1 MTTSEL
7 KYDTWMA
14 QTVLFQQQWLK
25 CNLIVGRFSLLLT
38 GQLVN
43 NLFPLGVFSLCSR
56 DISHELINMQWGG
69 YGTGEQE
76 LLYDSVVVCVWICQR
91 GVYMNSVPCTLSGP
105 NQTEAMIH
113 CYTYIHFSFS
123 HKPPAPVF
131 PVLLSVYLEVLKVPV

>member
-43 NLFPLGVFSLCSR
+43 SLFPLGVFSLCSA

-69 YGTGEQE
+69 YGTGERSYYMTV
-76 LLYDSVVVCVWICQR
+76 LLSVYGYVK
-91 GVYMNSVPCTLSGP
+91 GECTRTQFPALWVGP

-131 PVLLSVYLEVLKVPV
+131 PVLLSVYWEVLKVPV